1 MRPDYY
7 NVLGVDRHA
16 STQAIHR
23 AWREAAR
30 DRHPDRRLGESKDT
44 AAEMALANEAW
55 AVLGDREA
63 RRAYDLSLRVPE
75 PPQVQE
81 AILAAART
89 VLLGGR
95 APEAGDGG
103 GDFTVV
109 RDSVRVAV
117 RSFPT
122 LDGETLRA
130 GLASA
135 VFDPGRCAD
144 ECVVLLACRVLDPD
158 ATRLRLERIRAPR
171 VPVVAIDL
179 MESCAYGEFPSAT
192 VWELF
197 RVFLEA

>member
-1 MRPDYY
+1 MKPDYY
-7 NVLGVDRHA
+7 RVLGVDRCA

-30 DRHPDRRLGESKDT
+30 DRHPDRRLEDSKDK
-44 AAEMALANEAW
+44 AAAMALANEAW

-63 RRAYDLSLRVPE
+63 RRAYDVSLRVPE

-89 VLLGGR
+89 VLLGGG
-95 APEAGDGG
+95 APDVGDGS

-109 RDSVRVAV
+109 RESVRVGV

-135 VFDPGRCAD
+135 VIDQARCAD
-144 ECVVLLACRVLDPD
+144 ECIVLLACRVLDPD
-158 ATRLRLERIRAPR
+158 DARLRLERMRVPR
-171 VPVVAIDL
+171 VSVVAIDL

-197 RVFLEA
+197 RVFLEG